1 MTGLWWIIHKD
12 LTSEFR
18 ARRAWPTM
26 LLLGAIVGLVFSLHM
41 DLLPHQKQR
50 LVGGLLWLAIFFGG
64 VTAIDRSF
72 ASEHEDGCWDGLRL
86 FPVSPV
92 TVYWAKMLVNALA
105 VAVLQCLLFPLFFV
119 LSDLPLTAH
128 PGQLLLIAALGN
140 LGIVAVGTFVS
151 ALGASL
157 GRGGNLLVLLVLPLV
172 IPVLLAAAE
181 ATRLL
186 IEGRADEAW
195 WRWIQLLGAFVIV
208 FTTAGTL
215 LFEYAVEE

>member
-12 LTSEFR
+12 LTCR
-18 ARRAWPTM
+18 VP
-26 LLLGAIVGLVFSLHM
+26 GALRLADDAPAGSDCGAGVQPAHGPASAPEAATGRWLVVVG
-41 DLLPHQKQR
+41 DLLR
-50 LVGGLLWLAIFFGG
+50 G

-119 LSDLPLTAH
+119 LSGLPLTTH
-128 PGQLLLIAALGN
+128 PGQLLLIAVLGN

-157 GRGGNLLVLLVLPLV
+157 GRGGNLLVLLILPLV

-186 IEGRADEAW
+186 IESRADETW
-195 WRWIQLLGAFVIV
+195 WRWVQLLGAFVIV
-208 FTTAGTL
+208 FSTAGTL

>member
-12 LTSEFR
+12 LTAEFR
-18 ARRAWPTM
+18 WRVLADDAPAGSDC
-26 LLLGAIVGLVFSLHM
+26 GAGVQSAHGPASA
-41 DLLPHQKQR
+41 PEAR

-119 LSDLPLTAH
+119 LSGLPLNRH
-128 PGQLLLIAALGN
+128 PGQLLLIAVLGN

-157 GRGGNLLVLLVLPLV
+157 GAR
-172 IPVLLAAAE
+172 E
-181 ATRLL
+181 TC
-186 IEGRADEAW
+186 W
-195 WRWIQLLGAFVIV
+195 CC
-208 FTTAGTL
+208 
-215 LFEYAVEE
+215 